1 MAIKWPGI
9 RLLFVLAAI
18 GCIVAIAG
26 AIVSSRRPN
35 PQPPVFSPA
44 PNPFAQGI
52 YANGIVES
60 DQPSGSN
67 VNVYPEVPGTITEVP
82 VREGQRVRRGDVL
95 MRLDDRAQRAVSEQQ
110 RAQAQAAQAM
120 LEELKAQPRPEALQ
134 VAQAQLAASE
144 AAARSARD
152 TYEKQQ
158 RAFEMDPHA
167 VSRDALDSARN
178 ASLVAD
184 ANRATAQRQLELTR
198 AGAWFFDVRN
208 QQAQVDALAKA
219 YQASGVLL
227 DKYTLRAPR
236 DGVVMAIK
244 AAAGSYVTPQGVYD
258 AYTQG
263 SNDPIIILG
272 SASDHLN
279 VRCFVDEILIARL
292 PAPERIKAQMFIRGT
307 STHVTLDFISIQPYV
322 TPKISLS
329 DQRLERVDVRVLP
342 IVFRFRND
350 AALKLYPG
358 QLVDVYI
365 GQSSP

>member
-1 MAIKWPGI
+1 
-9 RLLFVLAAI
+9 
-18 GCIVAIAG
+18 
-26 AIVSSRRPN
+26 
-35 PQPPVFSPA
+35 
-44 PNPFAQGI
+44 
-52 YANGIVES
+52 
-60 DQPSGSN
+60 
-67 VNVYPEVPGTITEVP
+67 
-82 VREGQRVRRGDVL
+82 
-95 MRLDDRAQRAVSEQQ
+95 
-110 RAQAQAAQAM
+110 
-120 LEELKAQPRPEALQ
+120 
-134 VAQAQLAASE
+134 
-144 AAARSARD
+144 
-152 TYEKQQ
+152 
-158 RAFEMDPHA
+158 MDPHA

-329 DQRLERVDVRVLP
+329 DQRLARVDVRVLP

-350 AALKLYPG
+350 VALKLYPG